1 MLKITNV
8 SKSYDKVKKAINDIN
23 LEIYPGDI
31 YGFIGHNGAGK
42 TTLLKSIAGI
52 LSFDSGEITIF
63 DKSIVKENLEA
74 KKIMAYIPDNP
85 DIYEMLSGIQ
95 YLDFIA
101 DAYGVDLEKRR
112 NLINKYA
119 KMFEM
124 DLVLNNPIGSYSHG
138 MKQKIVIMSALIHSP
153 KVMLLDEPFVGLDPK
168 ASYLLKEVFHELV
181 AQGSLIFFST
191 HVLEVAEKLCNKV
204 AIIKNGKIVANG
216 LTEEIVKDNSLEN
229 MFIELLNES

>member
-229 MFIELLNES
+229 IFIELLNES